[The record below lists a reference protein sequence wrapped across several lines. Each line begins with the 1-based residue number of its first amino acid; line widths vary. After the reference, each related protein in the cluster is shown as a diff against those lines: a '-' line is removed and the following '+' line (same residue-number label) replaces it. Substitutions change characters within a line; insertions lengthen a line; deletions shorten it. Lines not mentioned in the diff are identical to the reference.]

1 MVIYLDNCSTT
12 KPRDEVI
19 DEMNYM
25 FKESFGNPSSLHS
38 LGLKTEKKVEESRK
52 IIASF
57 LNVREDEIFFTSG
70 GTESNNIA
78 IQGLVNRY
86 KRKGNHLITTKIE
99 HSSILNIFKH
109 YESEGFEVTYL
120 DVDEKG
126 NINLEQLKKQIKK
139 DTILVSIMVVNNE
152 IGTIEPVKDIRRI
165 LDEKESEAF
174 LHIDGIQAFGK
185 VPININ
191 NWKADTFSFS
201 GHKIYGPKGIGGLYV
216 RKGLNIE
223 PLVYGG
229 QQERGL
235 RSGTENTPGI
245 VGMGKAVE
253 ILGEKF
259 EEEKEYVNKLKK
271 YFIEKLLNEIPD
283 IKVNSPI
290 DEEFSPYI
298 LNISFLNV
306 KGEILLH
313 YLEQKEIYVSTASA
327 CSSNAKD
334 VSHVLKAIGFNKNE
348 IDGAIRFCFSYEN
361 TFEELDYT
369 IEVLKKSVNEIREI
383 TMR

>member
-1 MVIYLDNCSTT
+1 V
-12 KPRDEVI
+12 
-19 DEMNYM
+19 
-25 FKESFGNPSSLHS
+25 
-38 LGLKTEKKVEESRK
+38 
-52 IIASF
+52 
-57 LNVREDEIFFTSG
+57 
-70 GTESNNIA
+70 
-78 IQGLVNRY
+78 
-86 KRKGNHLITTKIE
+86 
-99 HSSILNIFKH
+99 
-109 YESEGFEVTYL
+109 
-120 DVDEKG
+120 
-126 NINLEQLKKQIKK
+126 
-139 DTILVSIMVVNNE
+139 
-152 IGTIEPVKDIRRI
+152 
-165 LDEKESEAF
+165 
-174 LHIDGIQAFGK
+174 
-185 VPININ
+185 
-191 NWKADTFSFS
+191 
-201 GHKIYGPKGIGGLYV
+201 
-216 RKGLNIE
+216 
-223 PLVYGG
+223 
-229 QQERGL
+229 
-235 RSGTENTPGI
+235 
-245 VGMGKAVE
+245 
-253 ILGEKF
+253 EKF

-383 TMR
+383 T